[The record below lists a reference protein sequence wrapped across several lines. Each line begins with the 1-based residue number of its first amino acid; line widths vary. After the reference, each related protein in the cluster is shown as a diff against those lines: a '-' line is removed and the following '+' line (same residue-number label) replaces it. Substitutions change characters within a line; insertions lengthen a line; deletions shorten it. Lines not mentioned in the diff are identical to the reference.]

1 MKSLLWLSDVFFGV
15 IFGWISLNLESEP
28 TLPVRGGSQDAAR
41 DHCTIACGPRVHL
54 LTSSGRLEPEVKP
67 SSISFKEIDATKL
80 PKGVFRIH
88 FWDFP
93 WNFCEK
99 KRIRVSESVT
109 ESVVV
114 VEM

>member
-1 MKSLLWLSDVFFGV
+1 M
-15 IFGWISLNLESEP
+15 NLESEP

-80 PKGVFRIH
+80 PKGIFTFEIFH
-88 FWDFP
+88 ETFANP
-93 WNFCEK
+93 NPNPSL
-99 KRIRVSESVT
+99 RVDENRSS
-109 ESVVV
+109 
-114 VEM
+114 

>member
-80 PKGVFRIH
+80 PKGIFTFEIFH
-88 FWDFP
+88 ETFANP
-93 WNFCEK
+93 NPSL
-99 KRIRVSESVT
+99 RVDENRSS
-109 ESVVV
+109 
-114 VEM
+114 